1 MANEK
6 DAAPRSRGRPSAPEA
21 ELRAAAVEAT
31 LALLLTQGYAATTV
45 DAVAKRAG
53 MAKKT
58 LYRFAENRDALVMQ
72 AIASWTD
79 AFRPAFEQDA
89 QRAAEVQPLLE
100 QGLRAIAHHV
110 LSVQAVG
117 VFRLLQSEFPG
128 REALLAAYQRNGIE
142 RGRAIVADWLQ
153 RQQRHGWLRELDCAQ
168 TSDLLLAMVM
178 AEPLRQ
184 MALGLLPP
192 GSDID
197 TRITAALTLMLPGLV
212 RDAMAARNR

>member
-1 MANEK
+1 MANKVE
-6 DAAPRSRGRPSAPEA
+6 AEPRSRGRPSAPEG

-58 LYRFAENRDALVMQ
+58 LYRFAENRDALVTQ

-79 AFRPAFEQDA
+79 AFAPVFEQDA
-89 QRAAEVQPLLE
+89 QRATELPTLLS
-100 QGLRAIAHHV
+100 QGLQAIARQV
-110 LSVQAVG
+110 LSEQAVG
-117 VFRLLQSEFPG
+117 MFRLLQSEFPG
-128 REALLAAYQRNGIE
+128 REDLLAAYQRNGIE
-142 RGRAIVADWLQ
+142 RGRTIVADWLQ
-153 RQQRHGWLRELDCAQ
+153 RQQGRGWLRELDCAQ
-168 TSDLLLAMVM
+168 TSDLLLAMVI

-197 TRITAALTLMLPGLV
+197 TRIAAALALVLPALL
-212 RDAMAARNR
+212 RSPLSAA